1 MQLKL
6 EVALLA
12 SFGEKNEVVN
22 TMLGKGKC
30 IGEDEAVKLFVKHC
44 FQFNNWIEMVTWKW
58 Y

>member
-44 FQFNNWIEMVTWKW
+44 FQFNNWIEMVT
-58 Y
+58 